1 MIQWFNDSMI
11 QFRQPRMLARIV
23 LGALLLANLVMAA
36 VVFKPWAASAADL
49 DRQVTSLRKQL
60 RDRQAAIE
68 RLRALVSKIES
79 ARAEGDRFQGDY
91 FVSRRTASST
101 IVDELQ
107 TLAQKAGIKQKEA
120 AYVFEPVEGSETI
133 SMMSVTANYEGTFA
147 DLMQFINLLDR
158 SPKFLILE
166 SLQAAPQQSGL
177 TLSVSMKLNSFVRDE
192 GEKGGAQ

>member
-1 MIQWFNDSMI
+1 MAKWLNGSMT
-11 QFRQPRMLARIV
+11 QLRQPRVLARVV

-49 DRQVTSLRKQL
+49 DRQVSSLRKQL

-68 RLRALVSKIES
+68 KLRALVSKIES

-91 FVSRRTASST
+91 FMSRRAASST

-133 SMMSVTANYEGTFA
+133 SMMSITANYEGTFA
-147 DLMQFINLLDR
+147 DLMQYINLLDR

>member
-1 MIQWFNDSMI
+1 MT
-11 QFRQPRMLARIV
+11 QFFSDAMTQLRQPRVLARIV
-23 LGALLLANLVMAA
+23 LGLLLLANLVMAA

-49 DRQVTSLRKQL
+49 DRQVSSLRKQL

-91 FVSRRTASST
+91 FMSRRAASST

-107 TLAQKAGIKQKEA
+107 TLAQKAGIKPKEA